1 MEGLPD
7 DLDIDMVVFDV
18 DGTLLDF
25 RGFHPELI
33 PLVRQLEELGIIVS
47 LASGRTLPNIT
58 PIRQALGV
66 SGFIVAENGGVV
78 WDSSEGHEIRV
89 LADGSRPKR
98 AAQWLATQIDGF
110 DVKGI
115 ESNRWRETEWC
126 MYETGMEHQM
136 RGLLSKTEWSDLL
149 VVSTGFAIHITCP
162 GIDKEAGLRM
172 ALEQRGMEASRVL
185 SCGDALNDIPMFEY
199 CGYSVAVN
207 SSLNEDVEAADYLTQ
222 SDGLEGTIELLRTL
236 LDILR

>member
-1 MEGLPD
+1 MDGLPEE
-7 DLDIDMVVFDV
+7 LDIDMIVFDV

-33 PLVRQLEELGIIVS
+33 PLVRQLEERGIIVS

-58 PIRQALGV
+58 PIRQALGI
-66 SGFIVAENGGVV
+66 SGFIVAENGGGV
-78 WDSSEGHEIRV
+78 WDSAEGQEIRI
-89 LADGSRPKR
+89 LADGSRPKQ

-115 ESNRWRETEWC
+115 ESNLWRETEWC
-126 MYETGMEHQM
+126 MIETGMEHQM
-136 RGLLSKTEWSDLL
+136 RELLSQTEWSDLL

-162 GIDKEAGLRM
+162 GVDKEAGLRV
-172 ALEQRGMEASRVL
+172 ALEQRGVAPSRVL

-207 SSLNEDVEAADYLTQ
+207 SSLGEVVEAADWLTED
-222 SDGLEGTIELLRTL
+222 DGLEGTIGFLRAL
-236 LDILR
+236 LDIL

>member
-7 DLDIDMVVFDV
+7 DLEIDMVVFDV

-25 RGFHPELI
+25 SGFHAELI
-33 PLVRQLEELGIIVS
+33 PLIRQLEGRGVIVS
-47 LASGRTLPNIT
+47 LASGRALPNIT

-66 SGFIVAENGGVV
+66 TGFIVAENGGVV

-89 LADGSRPKR
+89 LADGSRPKQ

-126 MYETGMEHQM
+126 MYETGQEQLMKQ
-136 RGLLSKTEWSDLL
+136 LLSDTEWSDLE

-162 GIDKEAGLRM
+162 GVDKESGLRV
-172 ALEQRGMEASRVL
+172 ALQQRGVDSRRVL

-207 SSLNEDVEAADYLTQ
+207 NSLNEVVEAADCLTENHGI
-222 SDGLEGTIELLRTL
+222 SGAVELLKA
-236 LDILR
+236 ILEIL

>member
-7 DLDIDMVVFDV
+7 NLEIDMVVFDV

-25 RGFHPELI
+25 NGFHAELI
-33 PLVRQLEELGIIVS
+33 PLIRQVEERGVIVS
-47 LASGRTLPNIT
+47 LASGRALPNIT

-89 LADGSRPKR
+89 LADGSRPKQ
-98 AAQWLATQIDGF
+98 AAQWLATQIEGF

-126 MYETGMEHQM
+126 MYETGQEHLMKQ
-136 RGLLSKTEWSDLL
+136 LLSDTEWSDLE

-162 GIDKEAGLRM
+162 GVDKESGLRV
-172 ALEQRGMEASRVL
+172 ALQQRGVDSRRVL

-207 SSLNEDVEAADYLTQ
+207 NSLNEVVEAADCLTENHGI
-222 SDGLEGTIELLRTL
+222 SGTVELLKAML
-236 LDILR
+236 EIL

>member
-66 SGFIVAENGGVV
+66 SGFIVAENGGGV

-89 LADGSRPKR
+89 LADGSRPKQ

-136 RGLLSKTEWSDLL
+136 RALLSKTEWSDLL

-207 SSLNEDVEAADYLTQ
+207 SSLNEVVEAADYLTQ

>member
-1 MEGLPD
+1 MEGLAD
-7 DLDIDMVVFDV
+7 NLEIDMVVFDI

-25 RGFHPELI
+25 SGLHPELI
-33 PLVRQLEELGIIVS
+33 PLVRRLEERGVIVS
-47 LASGRTLPNIT
+47 LASGRALPNIT

-89 LADGSRPKR
+89 LADGSRPKK
-98 AAQWLATQIDGF
+98 AAQWLATQIEGF
-110 DVKGI
+110 DVEGI

-126 MYETGMEHQM
+126 MIETGMEHQM
-136 RGLLSKTEWSDLL
+136 RELLSQTEWSDLL

-162 GIDKEAGLRM
+162 GIDKEAGLRV
-172 ALEQRGMEASRVL
+172 ALNQRGINPRRVL
-185 SCGDALNDIPMFEY
+185 SCGDGLNVISMFGY

-207 SSLNEDVEAADYLTQ
+207 SSLSEVVEAADFLTE
-222 SDGLEGTIELLRTL
+222 SDGLEGTVELLKAL
-236 LDILR
+236 LDIL

>member
-1 MEGLPD
+1 MEGLPE

-25 RGFHPELI
+25 RGFHPDLI
-33 PLVRQLEELGIIVS
+33 PLVRRLEERGSIIS
-47 LASGRTLPNIT
+47 LASGRTLPNVT
-58 PIRQALGV
+58 PIRQALGI

-89 LADGSRPKR
+89 LADGSRPKQ
-98 AAQWLATQIDGF
+98 AAQWLATQIEGF

-126 MYETGMEHQM
+126 MIETGMEHQM
-136 RGLLSKTEWSDLL
+136 RELLSQTEWSDLL

-162 GIDKEAGLRM
+162 GIDKEAGLKV
-172 ALEQRGMEASRVL
+172 ALEQRGVDPSRVL

-207 SSLNEDVEAADYLTQ
+207 RSLSEVAEAADCSTE
-222 SDGLEGTIELLRTL
+222 SDGLEGTIELLNAL
-236 LDILR
+236 LEIL

>member
-136 RGLLSKTEWSDLL
+136 RALLSKTEWSDLL

-207 SSLNEDVEAADYLTQ
+207 SSLNEVVEAADYLTQ